1 LQPAIR
7 IRHSIARGDEH
18 VNGHDDETLRFDRR
32 RALQILGAGLGA
44 ASGVLALTGSEARA
58 HPALNCK
65 SKIPVDPAAVQMR
78 RNLQYA
84 EKSNTPGKK
93 CNNCAQFEAGKYK
106 ECGGCK
112 LFAGGVNPEGYCLS
126 WAAKL
131 A

>member
-1 LQPAIR
+1 
-7 IRHSIARGDEH
+7 

-44 ASGVLALTGSEARA
+44 ASGVLALALSTDARA
-58 HPALNCK
+58 EAALNCK
-65 SKIPVDPAAVQMR
+65 SKIPVDPVAVQMR

-84 EKSNTPGKK
+84 EKSTQPGKK
-93 CNNCAQFEAGKYK
+93 CSNCAQFEAGKYK

-112 LFAGGVNPEGYCLS
+112 LFAGAVNPEGSCLS
-126 WAAKL
+126 WAAKK